1 MLFLYSIEA
10 LMVQIFDIKISEN
23 VEVNTKEISKRLIP
37 NPLNI
42 DILILT
48 SLFHQTLDL
57 PDMSNS
63 K

>member
-1 MLFLYSIEA
+1 
-10 LMVQIFDIKISEN
+10 MVQIFDIKISEN